1 MKRKINRDEED
12 FLKRYDD
19 TIYPHPSV
27 ATDIAIFSVFDE
39 CVDNYR
45 KLPERKLKILLV
57 KRGKHPYKDCY
68 ALPGGFARPEESL
81 DECAK
86 RELNEETHVD
96 CDFLQQLHTF
106 SEPERD
112 PRGWIISA
120 SYLALID
127 STKFHIKAGDDAK
140 EALWFDISLKKNDE
154 KIELILSNN
163 NTIMNSFI
171 QIKNKQYQI
180 DGQYEIIEQDSKLS
194 FDHAKIITYALLQL
208 RKWMENTGIAFR
220 LLPEQFTLTQLQ
232 QVHETVCGVKLLT
245 PAFRR
250 KISPYVQETGKSTSE
265 DGHRPAKLYR
275 KIETH

>member
-19 TIYPHPSV
+19 SIYPRPSV
-27 ATDIAIFSVFDE
+27 ATDIAIFSVFNE

-57 KRGKHPYKDCY
+57 KRGEYPYKDCY
-68 ALPGGFARPEESL
+68 ALPGGFARPGESL

-86 RELNEETHVD
+86 RELYEETHID
-96 CDFLQQLHTF
+96 CNFLQQLHTF
-106 SEPERD
+106 SEPGRD

-120 SYLALID
+120 SYIALID

-140 EALWFDISLKKNDE
+140 EALWFEISLKNKDG
-154 KIELILSNN
+154 KIKLILSNN
-163 NTIMNSFI
+163 NTTMISCLQKKAN
-171 QIKNKQYQI
+171 QYQI
-180 DGQYEIIEQDSKLS
+180 SGQYEIVAQDSGLS

-208 RKWMENTGIAFR
+208 RKWMENTEIAFR
-220 LLPEQFTLTQLQ
+220 LLPEHFTLTQLQ
-232 QVHETVCGVKLLT
+232 QVHETVCGIKLLT

-250 KISPYVQETGKSTSE
+250 RISSYVQETGESTSE

-275 KIETH
+275 KIDT